1 MFNNKTTYNFF
12 VEDVI
17 VDFKRNIV
25 LHDNL
30 SRSSQQKTRSSTN
43 LRTFTVCLVT
53 ENFTYFVDCFKRR
66 F

>member
-1 MFNNKTTYNFF
+1 MFNKKTIYVFF

-17 VDFKRNIV
+17 VDFKRNVV

-30 SRSSQQKTRSSTN
+30 SRSSQQKSLSSTS

-53 ENFTYFVDCFKRR
+53 ENFTYFVCFKRR